1 MSRSTAHD
9 ARNAA
14 LQSTFSSLDGARAQS
29 IPDAIV
35 IPARAKILGLAH
47 CVEDIPESDG
57 AKIHWVG
64 DRSAT
69 KVILY
74 FHGKEYSL

>member
-1 MSRSTAHD
+1 MSRSAAHD

-14 LQSTFSSLDGARAQS
+14 FRQAFSSMDGARAALV
-29 IPDAIV
+29 PDAIV
-35 IPARAKILGLAH
+35 IPNTARSLGLNH
-47 CVEDIPESDG
+47 EVQEIPDSEG

-64 DRSAT
+64 DKTAE

-74 FHGKEYSL
+74 FHGS